1 MITMTSSH
9 PSAASEYE
17 LRKQID
23 RSLSRALFDN
33 EFASSLLADP
43 TVVLDDQGCTPQQ
56 RRDLRTIR
64 ATSVLEFAQQA
75 RVLFWPSP
83 DERYTHEEVALAAA
97 AAM

>member
-1 MITMTSSH
+1 MMTLTSSH
-9 PSAASEYE
+9 PSATSEYE

-33 EFASSLLADP
+33 EFATTLLADP
-43 TVVLDDQGCTPQQ
+43 TVVLDDHGCTPQQ

-64 ATSVLEFAQQA
+64 ATSLLDFAKQA
-75 RVLFWPSP
+75 RTLFWPSP
-83 DERYTHEEVALAAA
+83 DQRYHYEEVALAAA

>member
-1 MITMTSSH
+1 MMTLTSSH

-33 EFASSLLADP
+33 EFATTLLADP
-43 TVVLDDQGCTPQQ
+43 TVVLDDHGCTPQQ

-64 ATSVLEFAQQA
+64 ATSLLDFAKQA
-75 RVLFWPSP
+75 RTRFWPSP
-83 DERYTHEEVALAAA
+83 DERYHYAEVALAAA